1 MLDTIHVLNIPI
13 TNINKKKATKIILTW
28 LNQDKTKIIF
38 TPNPEMI
45 MVAQKDKSLR
55 RAIKFADMV
64 VPDGI
69 GVVWASKYSEATL
82 SERVA
87 GYDLVQTLFEEL
99 SNTDKTVYFLGAAPN
114 IANKAADNMKKK
126 YKGLKIIGTHH
137 GYFKSE
143 EESIIIS
150 EIQNLKPDLLLVGL
164 GVPKG
169 EKWLYEN
176 KTKFNSKVCISVGGS
191 FDGMAGNVKRAPIIF
206 QKYGLEWFYR
216 LIRQPARIKR
226 MIQLPIFVV
235 KVIKKSLQ
243 KR

>member
-1 MLDTIHVLNIPI
+1 MLDTIHVLNVPI
-13 TNINKKKATKIILTW
+13 TNINMKKANEIILTW
-28 LNQDKTKIIF
+28 LSEDKTKIIF

-45 MVAQKDKSLR
+45 MTAQKDKKFR
-55 RAIKFADMV
+55 KAIRFADMV

-69 GVVWASKYSEATL
+69 GVVWASKYSETKL

-87 GYDLVQTLFEEL
+87 GYDLVQTLFREL
-99 SNTDKTVYFLGAAPN
+99 AYTDKTVYFLGAAPN
-114 IANKAADNMKKK
+114 VANRAANKMRKK

-137 GYFKSE
+137 GYFKPE
-143 EESIIIS
+143 EETIIID
-150 EIQNLKPDLLLVGL
+150 EIQKLKPDLLLVGL

-176 KTKFNSKVCISVGGS
+176 RDKINSKVCISVGGS

-216 LIRQPARIKR
+216 LIRQPTRIKR
-226 MIQLPIFVV
+226 MIQLPIFAV
-235 KVIKKSLQ
+235 KVIKKSH
-243 KR
+243 KIR